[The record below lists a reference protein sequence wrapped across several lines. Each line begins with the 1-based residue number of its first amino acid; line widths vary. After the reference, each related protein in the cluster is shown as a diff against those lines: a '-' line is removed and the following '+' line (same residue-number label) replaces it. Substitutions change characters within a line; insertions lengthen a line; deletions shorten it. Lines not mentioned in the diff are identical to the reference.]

1 MARLAVVF
9 LLALT
14 AWAHA
19 APPVRVL
26 IDPAL
31 DLEIERHELVHEAR
45 RCIDELRALITRPA
59 ARLHFIQHYG
69 LNPARLLER
78 DDFAVIV
85 RPFPDSVAVGGYAF
99 GETTLDLNVAVLRAA
114 RRAAD
119 PLPWRRYAAGLLVH
133 ELAHMADFI
142 GDGVNDDGG
151 LIDGEEGE
159 AAQKAAGC
167 ELLPPGPLPAEAL
180 TRR

>member
-1 MARLAVVF
+1 MARLAVVL

-14 AWAHA
+14 ACTHA

-31 DLEIERHELVHEAR
+31 DAEAGRHELVHEAR
-45 RCIDELRALITRPA
+45 RCLDELRALISRPA
-59 ARLHFIQHYG
+59 ARLHFVQHYG
-69 LNPARLLER
+69 LNPVRLLER

-85 RPFPDSVAVGGYAF
+85 RAFPDSVAVGGYAF

-114 RRAAD
+114 RHASD
-119 PLPWRRYAAGLLVH
+119 PRPWRRYAAGLLVH
-133 ELAHMADFI
+133 ELAHLADFI

-151 LIDGEEGE
+151 LIDAEEGE

-167 ELLPPGPLPAEAL
+167 DLLPPGPLPSESL